1 MIMDYIKKYK
11 HGDNV
16 FFFPKSDKENH
27 ELREVKSA

>member
-1 MIMDYIKKYK
+1 MIMNYIKKYK

-16 FFFPKSDKENH
+16 FFSKSDKGNH